1 MYKYVGYNVY
11 VCTYVYVLVGGGY
24 QGPITAKSNA
34 PGGGVKRIPSHYSE
48 SDYFFYFYLLSGLVT
63 Q

>member
-48 SDYFFYFYLLSGLVT
+48 TDNFSIFIFCQG
-63 Q
+63 

>member
-34 PGGGVKRIPSHYSE
+34 PGGGLSE
-48 SDYFFYFYLLSGLVT
+48 FPLITPKPIIFFIFIFLSGLVT
-63 Q
+63 H